1 MDKRKHLTLAEIE
14 RLLSVVRQSKYGV
27 RDECMILMCFFHG
40 LRVSELT
47 RLKMSDIDLDG
58 GNIYIRRLKHG
69 LCTTH
74 PLRLEEAGYLRQW
87 LTCRQKWKGAESGWL
102 FLSRLGSVL
111 TRQHFYLL
119 LRQYGIAAGLTVTI
133 HPHMLRHA
141 CGYALADNG
150 ADTRLIQDYLGHKN
164 IRHTVIYTA
173 TNAER
178 FSGIWEKKTGKN
190 LTFWP
195 KLKASIRKVLPNANI
210 SYIFVY

>member
-14 RLLSVVRQSKYGV
+14 RLLSVVRQSKNAV

-47 RLKMSDIDLDG
+47 RLKLSDIDLDG
-58 GNIYIRRLKHG
+58 GHIYIRRLKKG
-69 LCTTH
+69 LCTMH
-74 PLRLEEAGYLRQW
+74 PLRPEEAVYLRNW
-87 LTCRQKWKGAESGWL
+87 LSCRQRWKGADSGWL
-102 FLSRLGSVL
+102 FLSRLGSAL

-119 LRQYGIAAGLTVTI
+119 FKQYGMAAGLTIAI

-173 TNAER
+173 ANAER

-195 KLKASIRKVLPNANI
+195 KLEFSIRKVSANANF
-210 SYIFVY
+210 SCVLH